1 MDVTTVEIFQR
12 IPTPFYYYDMKLLE
26 TTLRTAVELASHHG
40 YHLHYAM
47 KANSNPRIL
56 HTVARHGIG
65 ADCVS
70 GNEIRQALS
79 HGIPPQQIVYAGVG
93 KTDEEIALALKED
106 ILCFNCE
113 SLPELQVIEHIACQ
127 ADRTAR
133 VALRINPGVDAHTH
147 RYITTGTEENK
158 FGFTFNDLPQA
169 IDICRQSNHL
179 SLMGLHFHVGSQ
191 ITDMQPFRLLCDR
204 INKLQVDFHTV
215 DLPYLNVGG
224 GLGIDYQT
232 PERHPVPDFATYF
245 NTFATHL
252 RLHPG
257 QQLYFELGRSL
268 VGQCGSLIARVLYVK
283 ENSTK
288 RFVIID
294 AGMND
299 LLRPALYQ
307 ATHPIENLTSSA
319 PPRRYDVVGPV
330 CESADCFGQDVLLPA
345 TRRGDLLAIR
355 SCGAY
360 GESMAS
366 RYNLRPLIDS
376 RFSDAL
382 PSF

>member
-12 IPTPFYYYDMKLLE
+12 IPTPFYYYDMELLE

-158 FGFTFNDLPQA
+158 FGFTFTDLPQA

-191 ITDMQPFRLLCDR
+191 IIDMQPFRLLCDR

-245 NTFATHL
+245 NT
-252 RLHPG
+252 
-257 QQLYFELGRSL
+257 S
-268 VGQCGSLIARVLYVK
+268 
-283 ENSTK
+283 K

-307 ATHPIENLTSSA
+307 ATHPIENLSSSA